1 MAVLAPGPVTQA
13 VSDEDA
19 FGGLLF
25 SHPIPGARAAGM
37 ARAGLAL
44 VNDPTALRLNPARLA
59 AVDSPAIALDLRW
72 SDADPVEDDS
82 GLVATDPALN
92 PFAGT
97 TASRSLE
104 SDDAFRPSFIGY
116 AHPLEG
122 MTRPFVPGVSRTEAM
137 HLSVSGSTRS
147 TSVPVSAPIA
157 PDSGVEATL
166 ASDSSM
172 DVSMAL
178 WDVGGGWRFS
188 PTFAAGATVVV
199 GTLSLSTRTVG
210 SLADPLQLTG
220 PGTIDPRF
228 GTPVPQPL
236 VETESDGDGTAF
248 AFSFG
253 SWWKPARTLALAVV
267 YRQGPRFDVSG
278 HTRDLVTGEETESDT
293 RLRMPDT
300 AAVGVVWNP
309 KENLTLAL
317 DVESASGAELS
328 GDILTPRNI
337 HTAPAAM
344 TRSTFEID
352 DEIQVRLGMEV
363 RRSMPTWTMAFRGG
377 VYNERSPVV
386 RRDTL
391 EGDVSPLEGHAA
403 ALEEAGFFDRPD
415 TEIHA
420 TLGFGAAFYALGFDL
435 GVDASESRLAV
446 TASTSWRFGR

>member
-1 MAVLAPGPVTQA
+1 MVLAPGSA
-13 VSDEDA
+13 VLALSDEDA
-19 FGGLLF
+19 FAGLSF
-25 SHPIPGARAAGM
+25 SHPTPGARAAGM
-37 ARAGLAL
+37 GRAGLAL
-44 VNDPTALRLNPARLA
+44 VSDPAALRFNPARLA
-59 AVDSPAIALDLRW
+59 ALDSPEVALDLRW
-72 SDADPVEDDS
+72 SDTDPVEDDS
-82 GLVATDPALN
+82 GLVATDAAAN

-104 SDDAFRPSFIGY
+104 SDDGFRPSFLGY
-116 AHPLEG
+116 AHPLKG
-122 MTRPFVPGVSRTEAM
+122 MTHPFVPGVSRTEVM

-178 WDVGGGWRFS
+178 WDVGGGWRVS
-188 PTFAAGATVVV
+188 PTFAAGATIVV

-228 GTPVPQPL
+228 GTAVPQPL
-236 VETESDGDGTAF
+236 VETSSDADETAF

-253 SWWKPARTLALAVV
+253 SWWKPARSLALAVV
-267 YRQGPRFDVSG
+267 YRQGPRFDVTG
-278 HTRDLVTGEETESDT
+278 RTRDLVTGEETESDT

-300 AAVGVVWNP
+300 AAVGVVWTP
-309 KENLTLAL
+309 KETVTLAL

-337 HTAPAAM
+337 HTDPAVM
-344 TRSTFEID
+344 TRSTFEVD
-352 DEIQVRLGMEV
+352 DEIQVRLGMEL
-363 RRSMPTWTMAFRGG
+363 RRSLPTWTMAFRGG

-386 RRDTL
+386 RRDAL
-391 EGDVSPLEGHAA
+391 EGDVAPMEGHAA

-420 TLGFGAAFYALGFDL
+420 TLGFGAAFYSLGFDL
-435 GVDASESRLAV
+435 AVDASESRLAV
-446 TASTSWRFGR
+446 TASTSWRFGQ